1 MDFIWQSP
9 TWWTWVWVSSGIW
22 WWTGKSGMLKSMGSQ
37 RVGHDWVT
45 VLNWYDN
52 WWQPAQLLDQEEG
65 SKHFPGPKL
74 HQKEVMLTVWWSAV
88 GLIDPLQ
95 FSESAKP
102 LHLRSML
109 SKLLRCTENCNACSQ
124 HWSTERAQ
132 FFSAIRTDCT
142 LHNHCFKSWMNWA
155 MKFYFICHFYLTS
168 HQPTIPFS
176 TSQQLFVGKN
186 IPQPRGCRKC
196 FPRIHWILKHT
207 FLCYRNR
214 QTYFSLKKKCWL

>member
-1 MDFIWQSP
+1 MQQQIISRTDCDVWQKVDFIWQPAMTSL
-9 TWWTWVWVSSGIW
+9 V
-22 WWTGKSGMLKSMGSQ
+22 
-37 RVGHDWVT
+37 VGLRRNSKALAKAKLAPKNVT
-45 VLNWYDN
+45 VI
-52 WWQPAQLLDQEEG
+52 
-65 SKHFPGPKL
+65 
-74 HQKEVMLTVWWSAV
+74 VWWSATSLSHYSFLNP
-88 GLIDPLQ
+88 GENIT
-95 FSESAKP
+95 SEKYAQQ
-102 LHLRSML
+102 M
-109 SKLLRCTENCNACSQ
+109 RCTENCNACSQ

>member
-1 MDFIWQSP
+1 MTSSVSGPRRSSKSLPKAKLAPKKSWSLFGGLLP
-9 TWWTWVWVSSGIW
+9 VWSIIAFWILV
-22 WWTGKSGMLKSMGSQ
+22 
-37 RVGHDWVT
+37 
-45 VLNWYDN
+45 
-52 WWQPAQLLDQEEG
+52 
-65 SKHFPGPKL
+65 
-74 HQKEVMLTVWWSAV
+74 
-88 GLIDPLQ
+88 
-95 FSESAKP
+95 KP
-102 LHLRSML
+102 LHLRSKL
-109 SKLLRCTENCNACSQ
+109 SKSVRYTENCNACSQ